1 MKSPLAWVAI
11 VVTAILAQA
20 ESTVPVNLALRKTC
34 LQFHETSGGKAN
46 RAVDGNKN
54 NEYYRNSCTHSSV
67 NGGDNV
73 NNNWWAVDLVHTSL
87 IQKVVLYNRG
97 DCCGSRLSNFDIVVT
112 HTRPTPGRKLVF
124 SSSEVCAHKTGAVP
138 QGQSQAFNCNKQ
150 LEGRYVAVV
159 RSRSQHLTL
168 CEVEVFGTP
177 IPRCIASQKR
187 VGTKCVARCIASQ
200 KWVGSKCVARCIAS
214 QKWVGTKCVARCIAS
229 QKWVGTKCVARCIA
243 SQKWVGTKCVARCI
257 ASQKW
262 VGTKCVARCIASQK
276 WVGTK
281 CVARCIA
288 SQKWVGT
295 KCVARCI
302 ASQKW
307 VGTKCVAR
315 CIASQKWVG
324 TKCVARCI
332 ASQKWVGTKCV
343 ARCIASQKWVGTKCV
358 AKCPSPQKYNT
369 VSGTCEAKTCRC
381 FAGGDP
387 HYYQYDG
394 HRIDF
399 MGKCKYTFTKLKDDF
414 KTDKCY
420 FNVEEKN
427 VHIGNPRVS
436 FVGLLDVTVEDMTFR
451 YSQQAAKVSING
463 VDRTKSNFPITI
475 RTRKGTDVK
484 VSYANRQFQVEATAC
499 GMITTYRRY
508 FIETF
513 ISSTIGTKVEGICG
527 TCNDNRN
534 DDLIAKGQTKA
545 TTKNAFSSSWSVPDD
560 SGLQQQTNCEAA
572 DVSGDC
578 TVAWATK
585 VKDNNHCG
593 YITDTNGPFKACIA
607 SGLVN
612 LKQYQD
618 SCEFD
623 VCFYSKEATAAKDV
637 PDVVCKNLAVFADDC
652 AKQGLGSVWRRAN
665 FCPLNCEANASYTPK
680 LYPACEKTCQQRNAP
695 ADCVAGEPEDGCS
708 CNEGYFRLGND
719 CVLPGKCGC
728 DAIDGQHIDSGN
740 SVVMKG
746 CTVKYECTAQG
757 TLRQLAFP
765 ACHKDASCSTVNGQ
779 YACKCN
785 DGFNGD
791 GHSCQTNC
799 PKAEEKWDTKDS
811 KCVLRCPDAKTEWDE
826 KQGKCVNR
834 CSIAQLWED
843 TSKKC
848 VERCVPADKWNEAS
862 KKCEPRCQVDQLW
875 KMDKCVNRCGTGEKW
890 HGATN
895 KCYQDPMY
903 PTTTE
908 GNAGGAGCVIPF
920 LFGGKW
926 QEDCVPGA
934 NNKKWCGT
942 TENYDQDKKWGYCS
956 AACRTSAGLVKMA
969 GDAWTEGKEK
979 VFCNTDGSIGKI
991 TGDHPSTT
999 GGTGGG
1005 AGCVF
1010 PFLDGTV
1017 YRGSCQPYNGQRWCG
1032 TVKDGTKWGYCP
1044 AACRTSAS
1052 LVKMIGD
1059 AWTEGKE
1066 KVFCNTDGSIGK
1078 ITGDYPS
1085 TTGGT
1090 GGGAGC
1096 VFPFLDGT
1104 VYRGS
1109 CQPYNGQR
1117 WCGTVKDGTKW
1128 GYCPVSCTTQ
1138 KGERKIVGE
1147 SWMFEKKKY
1156 FCDQN
1161 AEVFVIKD
1169 ENINTKAGGKCVFP
1183 FKYNGKYYGGCTGSN
1198 PWCAT
1203 TPDYDTDAKWGYCHL
1218 IATCL
1223 PQDQK
1228 QVTAGETWSSGGM
1241 EYSCGRDGKVRKN
1254 VKTSAGNCHFPFN
1267 YKGSTYEACTE
1278 VASAGKPWCYV
1289 DASESAYG
1297 YC

>member
-1 MKSPLAWVAI
+1 MKSLLAWVAI

-34 LQFHETSGGKAN
+34 LQFHEWGGAKAN

-54 NEYYRNSCTHSSV
+54 TDYRGKSCTHSSV
-67 NGGDNV
+67 NGGDTV
-73 NNNWWAVDLVHTSL
+73 NNNWWAVDLVDISL

-97 DCCGSRLSNFDIVVT
+97 DCCGSRLADFDIVVT
-112 HTRPTPGRKLVF
+112 YTRPTPGRKLVF

-138 QGQSQAFNCNKQ
+138 QGQSQTFNCNKQ
-150 LEGRYVAVV
+150 LQGRYVAVV
-159 RSRSQHLTL
+159 RSRSQPLTL

-177 IPRCIASQKR
+177 IPPCSAGLKFDESTK
-187 VGTKCVARCIASQ
+187 KCVDPCPDYQQRWDGTRC
-200 KWVGSKCVARCIAS
+200 VV
-214 QKWVGTKCVARCIAS
+214 
-229 QKWVGTKCVARCIA
+229 
-243 SQKWVGTKCVARCI
+243 
-257 ASQKW
+257 
-262 VGTKCVARCIASQK
+262 
-276 WVGTK
+276 
-281 CVARCIA
+281 
-288 SQKWVGT
+288 
-295 KCVARCI
+295 
-302 ASQKW
+302 
-307 VGTKCVAR
+307 
-315 CIASQKWVG
+315 
-324 TKCVARCI
+324 
-332 ASQKWVGTKCV
+332 
-343 ARCIASQKWVGTKCV
+343 RCIASQKWVGTKCV

-369 VSGTCEAKTCRC
+369 MFGTCEARTCRC

-387 HYYQYDG
+387 HYFQYDG

-451 YSQQAAKVSING
+451 YSEQAAKVSING

-484 VSYANRQFQVEATAC
+484 VSYANRQFKVEATAC

-513 ISSTIGTKVEGICG
+513 ISSTLGTKVEGICG

-545 TTKNAFSSSWSVPDD
+545 TTKNAFSSSWSVPND

-572 DVSGDC
+572 DVNGDC

-585 VKDNNHCG
+585 VKNNNHCG

-612 LKQYQD
+612 VKQYQD

-637 PDVVCKNLAVFADDC
+637 PDVVCRNLAVFADDC

-728 DAIDGQHIDSGN
+728 DAVDGQHIDSGN

-746 CTVKYECTAQG
+746 CNVKYECTAQG
-757 TLRQLAFP
+757 TLRKLASP
-765 ACHKDASCSTVNGQ
+765 SCHKDASCSTVNGQ

-811 KCVLRCPDAKTEWDE
+811 KCVLRCPDAKTKWDE

-875 KMDKCVNRCGTGEKW
+875 KMDKCVNRCGTEEKW

-926 QEDCVPGA
+926 QEDCVLGA
-934 NNKKWCGT
+934 INKKWCGT
-942 TENYDQDKKWGYCS
+942 TESYDQDKKWGYCS

-969 GDAWTEGKEK
+969 
-979 VFCNTDGSIGKI
+979 
-991 TGDHPSTT
+991 
-999 GGTGGG
+999 
-1005 AGCVF
+1005 
-1010 PFLDGTV
+1010 
-1017 YRGSCQPYNGQRWCG
+1017 
-1032 TVKDGTKWGYCP
+1032 
-1044 AACRTSAS
+1044 
-1052 LVKMIGD
+1052 GD

-1128 GYCPVSCTTQ
+1128 GYCP
-1138 KGERKIVGE
+1138 
-1147 SWMFEKKKY
+1147 
-1156 FCDQN
+1156 
-1161 AEVFVIKD
+1161 
-1169 ENINTKAGGKCVFP
+1169 
-1183 FKYNGKYYGGCTGSN
+1183 
-1198 PWCAT
+1198 
-1203 TPDYDTDAKWGYCHL
+1203 
-1218 IATCL
+1218 ATCL
-1223 PQDQK
+1223 TQDQK

-1254 VKTSAGNCHFPFN
+1254 VKTSAGNCLFPFN

>member
-34 LQFHETSGGKAN
+34 LQFHEASGGKAN

-54 NEYYRNSCTHSSV
+54 TNYFSYSCTHTSA
-67 NGGDNV
+67 NAGDTV
-73 NNNWWAVDLVHTSL
+73 NNNWWAVDLVDISL

-97 DCCGSRLSNFDIVVT
+97 DCCGSRLGNFDIVVT
-112 HTRPTPGRKLVF
+112 YTRPTPGTRLVF
-124 SSSEVCAHKTGAVP
+124 SSSEVCAHKTGAVS
-138 QGQSQAFNCNKQ
+138 QGQSQTFNCNKQ
-150 LEGRYVAVV
+150 LQGRYVAVV
-159 RSRSQHLTL
+159 RSRSQALTL

-177 IPRCIASQKR
+177 IPPCSLGLKFDES
-187 VGTKCVARCIASQ
+187 TKKCVDPCPDYQQRWDGTRC
-200 KWVGSKCVARCIAS
+200 VV
-214 QKWVGTKCVARCIAS
+214 
-229 QKWVGTKCVARCIA
+229 
-243 SQKWVGTKCVARCI
+243 
-257 ASQKW
+257 
-262 VGTKCVARCIASQK
+262 
-276 WVGTK
+276 
-281 CVARCIA
+281 
-288 SQKWVGT
+288 
-295 KCVARCI
+295 
-302 ASQKW
+302 
-307 VGTKCVAR
+307 
-315 CIASQKWVG
+315 
-324 TKCVARCI
+324 
-332 ASQKWVGTKCV
+332 
-343 ARCIASQKWVGTKCV
+343 RCIASQKWVGTKCV

-369 VSGTCEAKTCRC
+369 MFGTCEAKTCRC
-381 FAGGDP
+381 FASGDP

-414 KTDKCY
+414 KNDKCY

-436 FVGLLDVTVEDMTFR
+436 FVALLDVTVEDMTFR
-451 YSQQAAKVSING
+451 YSQQAGKVFIDG
-463 VDRTKSNFPITI
+463 VDRTKSSFPITI

-484 VSYANRQFQVEATAC
+484 VSFANRQFQVEATAC

-513 ISSTIGTKVEGICG
+513 ISSTLGTKVEGICG

-545 TTKNAFSSSWSVPDD
+545 TTKNEFSSSWSVPDD
-560 SGLQQQTNCEAA
+560 SGLQQQSNCKAA
-572 DVSGDC
+572 DVNGDC

-585 VKDNNHCG
+585 VKNNNHCG

-612 LKQYQD
+612 VKQYQD

-680 LYPACEKTCQQRNAP
+680 LYPACEKTCQQRKAP

-728 DAIDGQHIDSGN
+728 DAVDGQHIDSGN

-799 PKAEEKWDTKDS
+799 PKAEEKWDTKNS
-811 KCVLRCPDAKTEWDE
+811 KCVLRCAADYKWDEAKKDCIARCPAEKKWTVNKCVDRCPNAAEQWSQVEKKCILRCPDAATMWDTRQGKCVDRCEKHKEWDNKGKKCTDRCAAADKWDETQKQCIARCPADKEWKGAKCMDRCTDPATVWFNEKKACILRCPDAKTKWDE

-991 TGDHPSTT
+991 TG
-999 GGTGGG
+999 
-1005 AGCVF
+1005 
-1010 PFLDGTV
+1010 
-1017 YRGSCQPYNGQRWCG
+1017 
-1032 TVKDGTKWGYCP
+1032 
-1044 AACRTSAS
+1044 
-1052 LVKMIGD
+1052 
-1059 AWTEGKE
+1059 
-1066 KVFCNTDGSIGK
+1066 
-1078 ITGDYPS
+1078 
-1085 TTGGT
+1085 
-1090 GGGAGC
+1090 
-1096 VFPFLDGT
+1096 
-1104 VYRGS
+1104 
-1109 CQPYNGQR
+1109 
-1117 WCGTVKDGTKW
+1117 
-1128 GYCPVSCTTQ
+1128 
-1138 KGERKIVGE
+1138 
-1147 SWMFEKKKY
+1147 
-1156 FCDQN
+1156 
-1161 AEVFVIKD
+1161 
-1169 ENINTKAGGKCVFP
+1169 ENINTKASGKCVFP

-1223 PQDQK
+1223 TQDHK

-1254 VKTSAGNCHFPFN
+1254 VKTSAGNCLFPFN